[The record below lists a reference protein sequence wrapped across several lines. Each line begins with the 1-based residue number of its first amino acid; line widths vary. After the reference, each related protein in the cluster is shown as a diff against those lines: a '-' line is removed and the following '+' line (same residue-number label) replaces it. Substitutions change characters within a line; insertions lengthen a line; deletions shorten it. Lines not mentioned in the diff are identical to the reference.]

1 MLGTGEF
8 MTLLNKDANP
18 LKFPS
23 HEGMEVPGAKT
34 PQSCETAEIGDS
46 SGLAP
51 KNDAAEGKPKPELI
65 PMDILI
71 EFLCPAYEEGIIKY
85 EQESWR
91 RGFYVSKMYNAAV
104 RHLDKFF
111 KEGEWWD
118 ADAAKLGIKKIH
130 IAGAIFSLIA
140 ILHTMKYHPE
150 LDDRR
155 DPATGELLKKK
166 P

>member
-1 MLGTGEF
+1 

-23 HEGMEVPGAKT
+23 HEGMEASKPRSHET
-34 PQSCETAEIGDS
+34 ESCCAPF
-46 SGLAP
+46 GLAP
-51 KNDAAEGKPKPELI
+51 KNDAAEGKPRPELI

-71 EFLCPAYEEGIIKY
+71 EFLCPAYEEGVIKY

-91 RGFYVSKMYNAAV
+91 RGFYVSRMYNAAV

-111 KEGEWWD
+111 KEGQTWD
-118 ADAAKLGIKKIH
+118 ADAEKLGIKKTH

-155 DPATGELLKKK
+155 DPETGDLLKNHE
-166 P
+166 